1 MVYLEWAKA
10 DRNIQYRVIN
20 AIIKERI
27 YPEQTFISQKGS
39 LIEIQYHMHVL
50 TIEVV
55 RKSALERYEFT
66 GDITYLNKGE
76 TSLIMTLEG
85 LLDVLN
91 DDFDILFQSD
101 YAKN

>member
-1 MVYLEWAKA
+1 
-10 DRNIQYRVIN
+10 
-20 AIIKERI
+20 
-27 YPEQTFISQKGS
+27 
-39 LIEIQYHMHVL
+39 MHVL

-91 DDFDILFQSD
+91 DDFDIPISERLREELIHSRIV
-101 YAKN
+101 